1 MVLSIYETDDYKQ
14 YIRSWV
20 ENHPGGGRGV
30 YRRMAESLSVSTT
43 LISQIVN
50 GPKHFAPEHAAD
62 VADFLSLGEKEG
74 DHFLLLVEYGRA
86 GTHRYRERLW
96 KKVQAAR
103 QAALT
108 LSSRLEQ
115 DRELTDF
122 ESATYYSNW
131 AYTAITHLIACDPG
145 LSLDAIAARLHIPR
159 TSVAR
164 IMGFLSETKIVVP
177 RAQGGL
183 EVGPKLTH
191 IGADSPLVSKH
202 HQNWRLR
209 GFNQMAFS
217 SPGDLFYTAPM
228 SLSHETATQ
237 IRTELPAFIE
247 KIIKWVGPSPSET
260 VRCLNID
267 WFEY

>member
-1 MVLSIYETDDYKQ
+1 MALSIYETEDYKQ

-20 ENHPGGGRGV
+20 ENYPGGGRGV
-30 YRRMAESLSVSTT
+30 YRKMAESLSVSTT

-50 GPKHFAPEHAAD
+50 GEKHFSPEHAAD
-62 VADFLSLGEKEG
+62 VAEFMSLGEKEG

-86 GTHRYRERLW
+86 GTHRYRERLF
-96 KKVQAAR
+96 KKVQIAK

-115 DRELTDF
+115 DRQLTDF

-131 AYTAITHLIACDPG
+131 AYTAITHLIACNPD
-145 LSLDAIAARLHIPR
+145 LSIDAISTRLHIPR
-159 TSVAR
+159 SSVAR
-164 IMGFLSETKIVVP
+164 IMGFLSETKILVP
-177 RAQGGL
+177 KEGGGL

-191 IGADSPLVSKH
+191 IGADSPLVTKH

-209 GFNQMAFS
+209 GFNQMTFAKTE
-217 SPGDLFYTAPM
+217 DLFYTAPM

-237 IRTELPAFIE
+237 IRNELPAFIE